1 MPPPSG
7 DGRDVKL
14 LFFGGAFVP
23 FAKGTA
29 VAGATQGLENFSFRA
44 ARFLLVTKEMGL
56 YLKYDLIFLIKMLI
70 LLY

>member
-1 MPPPSG
+1 CFWVV
-7 DGRDVKL
+7 R
-14 LFFGGAFVP
+14 FVP

-44 ARFLLVTKEMGL
+44 TRFLLVTKEMGL